1 MEEDKALTNYC
12 RRMISLIRRKQQHLG
27 SAEWELKRQTQ
38 RSQWGGE
45 QNTERGRRVGTGDE
59 LRESEVCRTRD
70 GGRTSLSPKPRQS
83 PEARTV
89 PAQLISMLRLKT
101 LEEAVR
107 RVRRATVITLDRNI
121 FPSLTVTCPSRCC

>member
-38 RSQWGGE
+38 RSQWEGE
-45 QNTERGRRVGTGDE
+45 HNTERGRRVGTGDE
-59 LRESEVCRTRD
+59 FRRELRESGVCGTRD
-70 GGRTSLSPKPRQS
+70 GGRTSLSLKPRQS

-89 PAQLISMLRLKT
+89 PAQLVSVLRLKT
-101 LEEAVR
+101 LEEGVR
-107 RVRRATVITLDRNI
+107 RVRRATV
-121 FPSLTVTCPSRCC
+121 